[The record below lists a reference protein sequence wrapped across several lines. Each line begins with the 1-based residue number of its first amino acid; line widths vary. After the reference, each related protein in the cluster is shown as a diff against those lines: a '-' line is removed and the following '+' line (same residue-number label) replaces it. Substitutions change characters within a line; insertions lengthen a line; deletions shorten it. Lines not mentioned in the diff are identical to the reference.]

1 LGARGVGAVR
11 VGVLVL
17 SCAGVA
23 TGCGQG
29 TEAKQWWVLSRHHD
43 ALRIA
48 FVRGFCLYPDAQT
61 RIRTSREGQ
70 AEVITVLGPKSTQ
83 PENACSISPACATI
97 TEPPGGG
104 HAPLVDGRT
113 GLPPEPTP
121 MYVKTDVDSQCVVSA
136 RFPPHTKG

>member
-1 LGARGVGAVR
+1 
-11 VGVLVL
+11 VLVL

-61 RIRTSREGQ
+61 RIRTSREG
-70 AEVITVLGPKSTQ
+70 AEVITVLGQSPRSPKRVLH
-83 PENACSISPACATI
+83 ISCMRHDYGAARRR
-97 TEPPGGG
+97 
-104 HAPLVDGRT
+104 ARAARGR
-113 GLPPEPTP
+113 
-121 MYVKTDVDSQCVVSA
+121 
-136 RFPPHTKG
+136 